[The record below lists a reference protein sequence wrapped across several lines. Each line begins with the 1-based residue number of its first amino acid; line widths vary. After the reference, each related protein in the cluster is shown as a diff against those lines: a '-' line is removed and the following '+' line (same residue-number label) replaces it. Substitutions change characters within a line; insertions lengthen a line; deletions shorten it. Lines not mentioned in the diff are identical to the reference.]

1 MAEVASQL
9 NNDML
14 NELLIAK
21 LLEEDMRLLENTR
34 AAEELQLKEAL
45 NTSALAAGRFP
56 KRFAAKANGT
66 PRNNED
72 VVLQVLAAEVTANKD
87 ALMAQALQH
96 SEDSN
101 MAASRQYAQKL
112 AAAEKKCALDA
123 EFARRLQAAINEG
136 HDDDDDFDMRDAER
150 YLLWKLYK

>member
-1 MAEVASQL
+1 MADSVASQL

-21 LLEEDMRLLENTR
+21 LLEEDMRLLENAR

-101 MAASRQYAQKL
+101 TLVKLKLPSAQQDDSPTL
-112 AAAEKKCALDA
+112 YSIA
-123 EFARRLQAAINEG
+123 FA
-136 HDDDDDFDMRDAER
+136 
-150 YLLWKLYK
+150 